1 MATVHNLMSNFTE
14 RSIDSC
20 CSCSSTSA
28 RTRTR
33 RARSISI
40 SDRNKQPSTVSH
52 HYTHL
57 ASPSPRSLHP
67 PTTSINSYSSP
78 QHQQQHRHSLE
89 RPSSSPRYS
98 PFLFAWLLAVLA
110 VSPTAA
116 TAAASDDTNRSG
128 LVPQSQQH
136 RAATRNTV
144 RKGKNIS
151 DLLEQD
157 QLSNLVSN

>member
-1 MATVHNLMSNFTE
+1 MATVHNLMSNYTE
-14 RSIDSC
+14 RSIDC
-20 CSCSSTSA
+20 CCNCSSTSGMT

-33 RARSISI
+33 RASI

-57 ASPSPRSLHP
+57 ASP
-67 PTTSINSYSSP
+67 TSTINSYSSP
-78 QHQQQHRHSLE
+78 RHQQQHRHSLE
-89 RPSSSPRYS
+89 RLSSSARYS

-136 RAATRNTV
+136 RATTRNTV